1 MKEKQ
6 KNNKTIR
13 IRISLLLLL
22 FLVLSCFCIYYF
34 TGFFVVQPIG
44 ALPNGV
50 TVWYVRLHTEMPFIE
65 SPDGIMLKRQGEVNL
80 LGRAIVLGKMF
91 ELLGNK
97 TICKLPYQKW
107 LYLISTKGYEFEK

>member
-6 KNNKTIR
+6 KNNKTIK

-50 TVWYVRLHTEMPFIE
+50 TVWYVRLHTELPFIE

-80 LGRAIVLGKMF
+80 LGRAIVLGKVF
-91 ELLGNK
+91 ESLENK
-97 TICKLPYQKW
+97 TICKLPYQRW

>member
-1 MKEKQ
+1 MEEKQ
-6 KNNKTIR
+6 KNKKTIR

-65 SPDGIMLKRQGEVNL
+65 SPDGIMLKQQGGVNL
-80 LGRAIVLGKMF
+80 LGRAIVLGKVF
-91 ELLGNK
+91 KLLEDK